1 MLPEFLLAFGLIA
14 IILVITALASG
25 IVERSPLSFPIL
37 FLGLGFLL
45 GERGLG
51 LIQMGPHDPIL
62 EVVATLTLSLVL
74 FLDAVNLQIEE
85 LGRR

>member
-45 GERGLG
+45 GARGVG
-51 LIQMGPHDPIL
+51 LIQMGPMTRFSRL
-62 EVVATLTLSLVL
+62 
-74 FLDAVNLQIEE
+74 
-85 LGRR
+85 

>member
-62 EVVATLTLSLVL
+62 EVVATLTLSPGP
-74 FLDAVNLQIEE
+74 FPRCGEPAN
-85 LGRR
+85 